1 LAIEGYKGYSL
12 MLEVK
17 NITKSF
23 NQRQVIHGISFCV
36 KKGETVGILGRNGA
50 GKTTSFR
57 IAMGIL
63 KPDAGQ
69 VLLGGKEVTKLPM
82 YKRARLGIGYLSQE
96 PSIFRNMTVAENI
109 LAVLET
115 LKVPKSERKDRVK
128 EILSELD
135 LVRLWDSKAKVLSG
149 GERRRLEITRCLVT
163 KPDFVLLDEPF
174 SGVDPIAVAEIQEVV
189 ANLKNRNIGVLI
201 TDHNVRETLAITDR
215 AYIVLDGSILAHGT
229 AMELINNPEVR
240 EGYLGVDFKL

>member
-1 LAIEGYKGYSL
+1 
-12 MLEVK
+12 MLEVE

-23 NQRQVIHGISFCV
+23 NQRQVIHGVSFHV
-36 KKGETVGILGRNGA
+36 EKGETVGILGRNGA

-63 KPDAGQ
+63 KPDSGRI
-69 VLLGGKEVTKLPM
+69 VLNGDEVTKLPM
-82 YKRARLGIGYLSQE
+82 YKRARLGVGYLSQE

-115 LKVPKSERKDRVK
+115 LKVPKAEREDRVR
-128 EILSELD
+128 EILGELD
-135 LVRLWDSKAKVLSG
+135 LVRLWNSKAKVLSG

-215 AYIVLDGSILAHGT
+215 AYIVLDGAVLAHGT
-229 AMELINNPEVR
+229 APELVANPDVR
-240 EGYLGVDFKL
+240 EGYLGADFKL